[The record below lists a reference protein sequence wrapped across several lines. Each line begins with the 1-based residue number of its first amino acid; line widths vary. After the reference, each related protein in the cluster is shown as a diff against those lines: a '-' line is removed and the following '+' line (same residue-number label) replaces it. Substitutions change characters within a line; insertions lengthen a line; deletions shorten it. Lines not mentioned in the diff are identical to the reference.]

1 MNHLDELK
9 PFLEQS
15 GFKIGANPIPGR
27 DNLCTWYAYRRSE
40 IEARPCECN
49 EKKRMQIVVTPH
61 HYMMPNHEYISA
73 EVEVCGE
80 SDGVW
85 FKLKAYSIRPDEL
98 TENLPSI
105 ERSLIAAWNA
115 LTIKET
121 A

>member
-9 PFLEQS
+9 PFLEAD

-49 EKKRMQIVVTPH
+49 DKKRMQIVVNPH
-61 HYMMPNHEYISA
+61 HYILPGHEHQGV
-73 EVEVCGE
+73 EVDVCGE
-80 SDGVW
+80 AGGIW
-85 FKLKAYSIRPDEL
+85 FKLQAYSIRPDEL
-98 TENLPSI
+98 PENLHSI